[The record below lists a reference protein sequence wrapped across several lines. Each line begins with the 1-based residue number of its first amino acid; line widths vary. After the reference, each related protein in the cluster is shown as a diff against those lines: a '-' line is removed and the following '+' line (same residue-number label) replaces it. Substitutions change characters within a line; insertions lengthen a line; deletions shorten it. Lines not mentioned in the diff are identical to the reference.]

1 MTEITNIED
10 ALKNSALFKGF
21 SEQVLTS
28 LREKLTPCDFKKG
41 NVICLKGD
49 ESDCLYVVTDGEL
62 EITVSSLEG
71 KVITLGILS
80 AGDVVG
86 EIGLL
91 DKGPRTA
98 NVIAKTNAKLYK
110 LSRDDFD
117 SLLSLFG
124 PQEMKALTSY
134 ICNLFRRAT
143 NSLEETAFMDADTRV
158 ARKIYDLFKESENED
173 SEIFELSV
181 SQVELGRMCGLSR
194 EAANKALSH
203 LEEKNLLKREYKK
216 IIISDISQL
225 EELAQRNEL

>member
-1 MTEITNIED
+1 MVEVTSIDD
-10 ALKNSALFKGF
+10 ALKNSVLFKDF
-21 SEQVLTS
+21 SANVLS
-28 LREKLTPCDFKKG
+28 ALRGKLSACDFKKG

-49 ESDCLYVVTDGEL
+49 DSDCLYVLTKGEL

-91 DKGPRTA
+91 DRGPRTA
-98 NVIAKTNAKLYK
+98 NVIAKTDATLYK

-117 SLLSLFG
+117 SLLTLFG
-124 PQEMKALTSY
+124 PQELKALTSY

-158 ARKIYDLFKESENED
+158 VRKIYELYSESGEETKD
-173 SEIFELSV
+173 SFTLSV

-203 LEEKNLLKREYKK
+203 LENKELLKREYKK
-216 IIISDISQL
+216 IIIPDIERL
-225 EELAQRNEL
+225 KAVAGGET